1 MSAQLERNLVR
12 EFELALD
19 RGELH
24 MAYQPKVLIDTGELT
39 RLEALVRWDRPGS
52 GPVEPSRFVPLAEK
66 HGLIAPLTQAA
77 LSSLRAL
84 AEGTAASMPEEHRNR
99 LRHLALIETTSEGDA
114 ITALGRE
121 RLVCDR

>member
-1 MSAQLERNLVR
+1 
-12 EFELALD
+12 
-19 RGELH
+19 
-24 MAYQPKVLIDTGELT
+24 MARDIRTMPT
-39 RLEALVRWDRPGS
+39 
-52 GPVEPSRFVPLAEK
+52 
-66 HGLIAPLTQAA
+66 GLIAPLTQAA